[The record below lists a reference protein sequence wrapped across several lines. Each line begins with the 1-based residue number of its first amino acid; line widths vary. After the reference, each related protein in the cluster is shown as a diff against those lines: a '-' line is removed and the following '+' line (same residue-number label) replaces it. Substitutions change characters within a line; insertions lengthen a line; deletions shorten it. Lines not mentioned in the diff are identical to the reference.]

1 LSARAD
7 KDTYTLKASLNL
19 QPRFTTRLSQGEC
32 YYFFEICEKFFVRM
46 ALWGQNTF
54 RWPRAYR
61 FEAFKPLNLFC
72 FSLFDFV
79 TPNFDFDT
87 LPVIR
92 EYRDYREDVQR
103 KKKWASPSQ
112 GKANGSLLVGP

>member
-1 LSARAD
+1 VARPLFLSARAD

-92 EYRDYREDVQR
+92 EQGLQGGCPT
-103 KKKWASPSQ
+103 KKKMGLPLP
-112 GKANGSLLVGP
+112 G